1 MKKCIA
7 VLCLVVAMVTL
18 LTACGKFE
26 CEVCGY
32 ESTGKKYKRDIAGQE
47 YICCETCNRKLEAVQ
62 GIGDS
67 LNDIGDS
74 LSDLGNS
81 LGSLFG

>member
-1 MKKCIA
+1 MKKVIA
-7 VLCLVVAMVTL
+7 VFCLALTMVTM

-32 ESTGKKYKRDIAGQE
+32 ESTGKKYKQEIAGQE
-47 YICCETCNRKLEAVQ
+47 YVCCETCNRKLEAVQ

-67 LNDIGDS
+67 LSDLGDS
-74 LSDLGNS
+74 LGN
-81 LGSLFG
+81 LFG